1 MRWSILKSIFSYNTS
16 IGKINI
22 VEEDGFL
29 TDVCISENFVIE
41 DATIKETTLIKETIG
56 EINDFLAGRRRE
68 FDLPLLPKGTEFQK
82 KVWRELQNIP
92 YGKTCSYKDIA
103 EKIGS
108 PKAARAIGRANN
120 KNPIILII
128 PCHRV
133 IGSDGRLVGYG
144 AGLELKERLLALEK
158 NK

>member
-1 MRWSILKSIFSYNTS
+1 MKSIFSYNTS

-56 EINDFLAGRRRE
+56 QINDFLAGRRRE

>member
-56 EINDFLAGRRRE
+56 QLNDVLAGRRRE

>member
-56 EINDFLAGRRRE
+56 QINDFLAGRRRE

-103 EKIGS
+103 
-108 PKAARAIGRANN
+108 
-120 KNPIILII
+120 
-128 PCHRV
+128 
-133 IGSDGRLVGYG
+133 
-144 AGLELKERLLALEK
+144 
-158 NK
+158 

>member
-1 MRWSILKSIFSYNTS
+1 MKSIFSYNTS

-56 EINDFLAGRRRE
+56 QLNDFLAGRRRE

-108 PKAARAIGRANN
+108 PKAARAVGRANN

>member
-56 EINDFLAGRRRE
+56 QINDFLAGRRRE

>member
-1 MRWSILKSIFSYNTS
+1 MH
-16 IGKINI
+16 
-22 VEEDGFL
+22 
-29 TDVCISENFVIE
+29 IE
-41 DATIKETTLIKETIG
+41 YL
-56 EINDFLAGRRRE
+56 
-68 FDLPLLPKGTEFQK
+68 
-82 KVWRELQNIP
+82 NIP
-92 YGKTCSYKDIA
+92 LIIFGLNKNIA

>member
-1 MRWSILKSIFSYNTS
+1 MKSIFSYNTS
-16 IGKINI
+16 IGKVNV

-29 TDVCISENFVIE
+29 TYVSISENFVIE

-56 EINDFLAGRRRE
+56 QINDFLAGRRRE

-92 YGKTCSYKDIA
+92 YGTTCSYKDIA

-108 PKAARAIGRANN
+108 PKAARAVGRANN

-133 IGSDGRLVGYG
+133 VGSDGRLVGYG

-158 NK
+158 NN

>member
-1 MRWSILKSIFSYNTS
+1 MKSIFSYNTS

-56 EINDFLAGRRRE
+56 QINDFLAGRRRE

-108 PKAARAIGRANN
+108 PKAARAVGRANN

-133 IGSDGRLVGYG
+133 IGSDRRLVGYG

-158 NK
+158 NN